1 MKAKDLR
8 ELSIEDLAAKEK
20 DLSEELFNL
29 KFQHGIRNLE
39 NPAKLS
45 ELGRDIARVKTLIRE
60 KEAATTAGNAA

>member
-39 NPAKLS
+39 NPAKLGA
-45 ELGRDIARVKTLIRE
+45 LGRDIARVKTIANE
-60 KEAATTAGNAA
+60 KLKTQAAG